1 MDKKENFTMI
11 REEYICVNG
20 KMQVVSTKT
29 VLAEIPKDI
38 HAVKI
43 LAENADMK
51 PANDED
57 IETAKQ
63 HLTEVLREDKE

>member
-29 VLAEIPKDI
+29 VQAEIPKDI

-43 LAENADMK
+43 LAENADIK
-51 PANDED
+51 TASDED
-57 IETAKQ
+57 MEAAKQ
-63 HLTEVLREDKE
+63 HLTEALREDKE